1 MSTGVFSELSLRSVT
16 ARNRLAM
23 SPMCQYSAGEDGVAT
38 DWHRVHYGTRA
49 VGGAGI
55 VIQEATAVEPRGR
68 ISPND
73 LGLWSDE
80 QAAALAPIAAFVA
93 DQGAIPAIQ
102 LAHAGRKASTSRP
115 WEGSTPLQ
123 PDEGGWTVVA
133 PSEKPYPY
141 EDVDAPPTERL
152 DPADIEDIIEAFGE
166 AAERAVDAGFE
177 AVEIH
182 GAHGYLIHEFL
193 SPVANERTDAYG
205 GDFAGRTRFV
215 REVYEAVR
223 NAVGEDVPV
232 FLRVS
237 GTDWLPDRPSWTIED
252 TVRLA
257 GDLASEGLD
266 LLDVSSAG
274 IHPDQ
279 QISYAGPNYQLPL
292 AERVRAE
299 TDLPAVGTVGQIRTP
314 EQAEALVRNGR
325 ADVAIVGRKLLND
338 PYFPLRA
345 AESLYGAEPEV
356 PAQYR
361 RGF

>member
-1 MSTGVFSELSLRSVT
+1 MTQGAFSELSLRSMT
-16 ARNRLAM
+16 ARNRIAM
-23 SPMCQYSAGEDGVAT
+23 SPMCQYSAEADGVAT
-38 DWHRVHYGTRA
+38 EWHRIHYGSRA

-73 LGLWSDE
+73 LGLWSDA
-80 QAAALAPIAAFVA
+80 QAEALSPIAEFVA
-93 DQGAIPAIQ
+93 EQGAVPAIQ

-115 WEGSTPLQ
+115 WEGSEPLQ
-123 PDEGGWTVVA
+123 PDAGGWTVAA
-133 PSEKPYPY
+133 PSEQPFPY
-141 EDVDAPPTERL
+141 EDDDAPPTERL
-152 DPADIEDIIEAFGE
+152 DPADIEELVAAFGE
-166 AAERAVDAGFE
+166 AAARAVEAGFE

-182 GAHGYLIHEFL
+182 GAHGYLVHEFL
-193 SPVANERTDAYG
+193 SPVTNERSDAYG

-215 REVYEAVR
+215 REIYDAVR
-223 NAVGEDVPV
+223 NAVGESVPV

-237 GTDWLPDRPSWTIED
+237 GTDWLPDRDSWTIED

-257 GDLASEGLD
+257 GDLAAEGLD
-266 LLDVSSAG
+266 LLDVSSGG

-279 QISYAGPNYQLPL
+279 QITYAGPNYQLAL
-292 AERVRAE
+292 AEQVSEE

-314 EQAEALVRNGR
+314 EQAEAIVRNGR

-345 AESLYGAEPEV
+345 AQSLYDAEPPIPV
-356 PAQYR
+356 QYQ